1 MPTEVV
7 LALQEQSNM
16 KEILQQKIDEI
27 TKQIVYWREQVFV
40 THPNDM
46 EQLNTTITSLE
57 YVLYNYQKMLK
68 KYEQNPPRN

>member
-27 TKQIVYWREQVFV
+27 TKQIAYWNQQVFV

-46 EQLNTTITSLE
+46 EQLKTTITSLE

-68 KYEQNPPRN
+68 KYE

>member
-1 MPTEVV
+1 MKAKCRTPTEVV

-68 KYEQNPPRN
+68 KYE

>member
-40 THPNDM
+40 TNPNDM

-68 KYEQNPPRN
+68 KYE